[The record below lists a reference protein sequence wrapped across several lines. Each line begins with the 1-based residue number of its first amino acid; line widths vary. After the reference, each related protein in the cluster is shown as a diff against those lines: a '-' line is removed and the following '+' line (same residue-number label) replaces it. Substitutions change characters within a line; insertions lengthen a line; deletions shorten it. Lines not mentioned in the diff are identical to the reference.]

1 MGINVIDPAGTD
13 RSITGINVVDAAGTD
28 RSLVQINVIDPAGT
42 DRLVWS
48 SAGAGTF
55 AVSVTPNSV
64 LGTTTTTTATTNTT
78 AASASGGTPPYTYA
92 WTILSYDNVTPPTIT
107 SPSGAAT
114 KFTQTGIGYNET
126 YTATFQVT
134 AHDSASHTATA
145 NVSAEWDNLS
155 GGRGPIP

>member
-1 MGINVIDPAGTD
+1 M
-13 RSITGINVVDAAGTD
+13 
-28 RSLVQINVIDPAGT
+28 
-42 DRLVWS
+42 WS

-78 AASASGGTPPYTYA
+78 AASASGGTPPYTYV